1 MPIGATSY
9 VFRYLL
15 SEPSSSPRLN
25 ELVRMARAAGLERF
39 QICENARPLDLDRS
53 GWEDLN
59 EHAKQLGL
67 HITLGCMT
75 LDPQVVAA
83 YLDRVHA
90 IEGNS
95 LRIVLEREGPAFL
108 TQTQIRSFLDSV
120 APLLESKGIRL
131 AIENHFEI
139 PAKLLAES
147 VEPYPRELI
156 GFCIDAANSLRNFE
170 DWNRVFDLLGHRAV
184 AFHLKDFQLF
194 GTNIGFTV
202 SGAPFGDGRIGTSEL
217 LERVFDI
224 SSEPEIYLETW
235 TPCTGNRGADIEADS
250 NWLRLSI
257 ENLKRALVGREKC
270 SPKASIG

>member
-15 SEPSSSPRLN
+15 SESSRSLRLN

-39 QICENARPLDLDRS
+39 QICENARPLDLDCS
-53 GWEDLN
+53 GWAQLN
-59 EHAKQLGL
+59 EQAQELGL
-67 HITLGCMT
+67 HLTLGCMT
-75 LDPQVVAA
+75 LDPQIVTE
-83 YLDRVHA
+83 YLDRVQV
-90 IEGNS
+90 IGGNS
-95 LRIVLEREGPAFL
+95 LRIVLERDGPAFL
-108 TQTQIRSFLDSV
+108 TEHQIRSFLDSV
-120 APLLESKGIRL
+120 APLLESRGIKL

-170 DWNRVFDLLGHRAV
+170 DSNRVFDLLGHRAV
-184 AFHLKDFQLF
+184 AFHLKDFQLS
-194 GTNIGFTV
+194 GNNVGFTV
-202 SGAPFGDGRIGTSEL
+202 SGAPFGDGQIGAPQL
-217 LERVFDI
+217 LERVFAV

-235 TPCTGNRGADIEADS
+235 TPSTGNREIDIDTDS

-257 ENLKRALVGREKC
+257 ENLKRNLLQLQHSRR
-270 SPKASIG
+270 